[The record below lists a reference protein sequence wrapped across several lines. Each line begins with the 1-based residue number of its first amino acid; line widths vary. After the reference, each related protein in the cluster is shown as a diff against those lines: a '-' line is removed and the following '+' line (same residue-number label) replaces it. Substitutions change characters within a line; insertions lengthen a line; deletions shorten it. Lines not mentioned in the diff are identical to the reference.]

1 MNLSAEEGV
10 LGQRYGHP
18 SDAIIAGSDAV
29 IVGTGIHK
37 SEDPAGAAK
46 AYADATWAALLSR

>member
-1 MNLSAEEGV
+1 
-10 LGQRYGHP
+10 
-18 SDAIIAGSDAV
+18 V

-37 SEDPAGAAK
+37 ADNPAAAAK